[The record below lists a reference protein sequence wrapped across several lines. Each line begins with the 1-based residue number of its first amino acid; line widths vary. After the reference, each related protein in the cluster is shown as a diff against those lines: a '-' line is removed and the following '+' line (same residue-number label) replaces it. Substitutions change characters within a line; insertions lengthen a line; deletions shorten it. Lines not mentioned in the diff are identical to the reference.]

1 MEVGQEVK
9 IIMIRQRCN
18 KCGEEYMETD
28 GNIVLCSFPLE
39 FPHVCS
45 NCGFKEIYRK
55 KYPYQITITVSEEK
69 ELTTFQWK
77 QNFVEKKWST

>member
-9 IIMIRQRCN
+9 IIMVRQRWD
-18 KCGEEYMETD
+18 KCREAYRETD
-28 GNIVLCSFPLE
+28 GNILCAFPPKC
-39 FPHVCS
+39 PHVCS

-55 KYPYQITITVSEEK
+55 KYPYQMMIPVSEEK